1 MKNTMVLVLEK
12 ELKKILSNMKNEKYS
27 YNEKLDLI
35 INNETKKGI
44 GNVRSLALFVMELV

>member
-44 GNVRSLALFVMELV
+44 GNVRSLVLFVLELV

>member
-44 GNVRSLALFVMELV
+44 GNVRSLRISLI